1 MTLKHTPA
9 TALPFHAY
17 SGDGEGWHIGNAG
30 QRQRGE
36 AIACTFDEGH
46 PARAAQ
52 DAAYLAHTSSNYPLM
67 VGALKS
73 AQVVPENLDR
83 LDAETLRRFI
93 REQAD
98 VAAETL
104 RKVGG
109 VGVNR
114 DGIRVR
120 GVLYENVDVAYDE
133 AVQRE
138 VDEAAAA
145 QRAPCGPEVLGG
157 GIACTQCS
165 CGGKGVCRDAA

>member
-30 QRQRGE
+30 QRERGE

-52 DAAYLAHTSSNYPLM
+52 DAAYLAHTGSNYPLM

-73 AQVVPENLDR
+73 GQVVPHDLDR

-98 VAAETL
+98 VATETL
-104 RKVGG
+104 RK
-109 VGVNR
+109 
-114 DGIRVR
+114 I
-120 GVLYENVDVAYDE
+120 DE
-133 AVQRE
+133 A
-138 VDEAAAA
+138 
-145 QRAPCGPEVLGG
+145 
-157 GIACTQCS
+157 
-165 CGGKGVCRDAA
+165 DAAGQQTIYRRLVDMLRAAFGPLNSEVSDGGHRYLVGEQEADAIRALLRDLGEPLK